1 MLFDMKPY
9 SQDLRDRITQTL
21 EAGEE
26 TQPEIAE
33 NFGVSLSFVEKLWNR
48 WRTTGQSAAKPHA
61 GGASR
66 RLQDHAELLR
76 HEVEQQP
83 DATLE
88 ELRQRLRKAKAPAVS
103 GATICRELQ
112 RLNLPLK
119 KSRPTPLNATPRGSK
134 SCAPN
139 FEKK

>member
-1 MLFDMKPY
+1 MKPY

-61 GGASR
+61 GGVSR

-76 HEVEQQP
+76 HEVGQQP

-88 ELRQRLRKAKAPAVS
+88 ELVARLRQRAGVEVHPSTVCRATTAV
-103 GATICRELQ
+103 G
-112 RLNLPLK
+112 
-119 KSRPTPLNATPRGSK
+119 
-134 SCAPN
+134 
-139 FEKK
+139 